1 MGISKMLAKKFKL
14 VHPVSRLAQWLRDLT
29 VFVVQMNFMH
39 FLQMKIGIGIA
50 IYNMLQH
57 CVHMRVCTNIDREMY

>member
-50 IYNMLQH
+50 I
-57 CVHMRVCTNIDREMY
+57 